1 MHFIGLAFFL
11 ASLVF
16 GAAACGSANGSC
28 EDVVCLEGTSCL
40 LEDGTPSC
48 VPNGTSG
55 GSGGNQAGE
64 SCETSA
70 DCATGLSCQP
80 DLGGTLVCQE

>member
-1 MHFIGLAFFL
+1 MLFLGKAVLMVFF
-11 ASLVF
+11 VF

-28 EDVVCLEGTSCL
+28 DDIVCLEGTSCL
-40 LEDGTPSC
+40 LEDGNPTC
-48 VPNGTSG
+48 VPNGIG

-70 DCATGLSCQP
+70 DCATGLNCQA
-80 DLGGTLVCQE
+80 DLDGTLICQE